1 MLAKA
6 LAAAGGAAAPAAAVA
21 EALRGY
27 ERERVGRAMPVTVK
41 SHVMGAMLQIRN
53 PWVSHPSP
61 SDALPLMD
69 FAHAQSEAQFSLEV
83 FAPVLQHDVEGDHR
97 ILQD

>member
-27 ERERVGRAMPVTVK
+27 ERERVARAMPVTVK

-53 PWVSHPSP
+53 PWVSHTHLILMQQCSHKRPGGFTLISSP
-61 SDALPLMD
+61 CNDART
-69 FAHAQSEAQFSLEV
+69 Q
-83 FAPVLQHDVEGDHR
+83 
-97 ILQD
+97 ILF